1 MPGSLSLFAQIFIP
15 LSVFCLMICVGLELR
30 VADFRRML
38 TYPRAISAGI
48 VGQMILMPSMAFLI
62 AWLFSDDLVFQIGI
76 VLLAACPGG
85 PLSNSFVYVA
95 RGRTD
100 LSVSLTA
107 INGFLALLT
116 TPLIASLG
124 IKVFAGEATDINLP
138 VLKTIVQIFS
148 LAILPVMIGMS
159 IRAWFPAFAARRQI
173 AAQRLGTV
181 LLISHIFLVIFLNK
195 ERIAEGMSEM
205 ILPAMLFCILAQSI
219 GYFSAMAMGLDRDTR
234 FTIGIEVGLQ
244 NVVLAVLIANISLQ
258 RPEFSLF
265 VVNYAFGVIFVMIPW
280 VFIYRYLGRRQ
291 QKLKTVNAN

>member
-1 MPGSLSLFAQIFIP
+1 MPGSLSLFVQIFIP

-30 VADFRRML
+30 IADFRRML
-38 TYPRAISAGI
+38 TYPRAVATGI

-62 AWLFSDDLVFQIGI
+62 ALLFTDDLVFQIGI

-116 TPLIASLG
+116 TPLIATLG
-124 IKVFAGEATDINLP
+124 IKIFAGEHADINLP
-138 VLKTIVQIFS
+138 VLKTIMQIFL
-148 LAILPVMIGMS
+148 LAILPVVIGMS
-159 IRAWFPAFAARRQI
+159 IRARFPAFADRRQI
-173 AAQRLGTV
+173 SAQRLGTV

-195 ERIAEGMSEM
+195 ERIAAGMSQM
-205 ILPAMLFCILAQSI
+205 IVPAMLFCILAQCI
-219 GYFSAMAMGLDRDTR
+219 GYFTAMAAGLDRDTR

-244 NVVLAVLIANISLQ
+244 NVVLAVLIANVSLQ
-258 RPEFSLF
+258 RPEFSIF

-280 VFIYRYLGRRQ
+280 VFIYRYLGNRHK
-291 QKLKTVNAN
+291 KLKTLNAH